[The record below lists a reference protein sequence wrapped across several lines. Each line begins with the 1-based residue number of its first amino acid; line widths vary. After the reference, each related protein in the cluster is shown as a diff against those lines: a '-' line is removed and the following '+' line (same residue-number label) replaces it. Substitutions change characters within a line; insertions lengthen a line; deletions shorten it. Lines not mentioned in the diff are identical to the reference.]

1 MIMDPSQLAHV
12 IQTISSRL
20 ATTIGLTE
28 YLTDD
33 LKDQIL
39 ENIINHLIVQRILI
53 TPLQIVR
60 ATHFINRLLTKHQEN
75 IIVLNKMDLSQD
87 TYIVITNLICIHLT
101 QHGRQ
106 ILTNIDKHRI
116 TSAIIIIL
124 ANNRIIRNMIDLN
137 YARNYI
143 QSNLEHHQELQRE
156 HGIDFALRFHSI

>member
-1 MIMDPSQLAHV
+1 
-12 IQTISSRL
+12 
-20 ATTIGLTE
+20 
-28 YLTDD
+28 
-33 LKDQIL
+33 
-39 ENIINHLIVQRILI
+39 
-53 TPLQIVR
+53 
-60 ATHFINRLLTKHQEN
+60 
-75 IIVLNKMDLSQD
+75 MDLSQD

-106 ILTNIDKHRI
+106 ILTNIDRHRI

-124 ANNRIIRNMIDLN
+124 ANNRIIGNMIDLN